1 MYICTR
7 KIEMLTKKKKC
18 KEEEALLEA
27 YLFMRKT
34 QLMLQYRLAIRQ
46 NLHLV
51 RKRVESVRHGLDK
64 M

>member
-1 MYICTR
+1 M
-7 KIEMLTKKKKC
+7 KKKC

-51 RKRVESVRHGLDK
+51 RKRVESVRHGLGK